1 MASTER
7 RHDADVVALDES
19 HLAGCLALSRSAN
32 WNQNEADWRLMLGF
46 GRGWGISTADG
57 ILAASTLAL
66 PYGREFAWLAMVLV
80 LPGQRRQGYASRLLR
95 VALAEMQAQQRVVL
109 LDATP
114 AGHEVY
120 IQEGFRDYWSF
131 KRFALKSGVSVSRE
145 NEIRELEAKDWEA
158 VLSLDAVAFGGSRD
172 VVLRNL
178 AVRQPRLANDGGHL
192 AYQRSMGCIAQ
203 PHHAHGRQVPL
214 EPLRHHPRTAE
225 IGHFLGDVVREDG
238 DGVGHVA
245 QHTGQGFARV
255 GFHERH
261 RHGLAGRGEDAV
273 DHFAHRRVL
282 RRKNPLHGNKAI
294 PFEAT
299 SR

>member
-46 GRGWGISTADG
+46 GRGWGISAPDG
-57 ILAASTLAL
+57 TLAASTLAL
-66 PYGREFAWLAMVLV
+66 PYGRDFAWLAMVLV
-80 LPGQRRQGYASRLLR
+80 LPGQRRRGYASRLLR

-131 KRFALKSGVSVSRE
+131 KRFALKSGISVSRE

-178 AVRQPRLANDGGHL
+178 AARQPNAALVAERNG
-192 AYQRSMGCIAQ
+192 
-203 PHHAHGRQVPL
+203 
-214 EPLRHHPRTAE
+214 E
-225 IGHFLGDVVREDG
+225 IGGFVLAREGREAMQIGPLVARDELTARALFAAALGRVSVPVYADIADHAAPLQGWALE
-238 DGVGHVA
+238 
-245 QHTGQGFARV
+245 QGFAIQRP
-255 GFHERH
+255 FTRMA
-261 RHGLAGRGEDAV
+261 HGPTGYAPGDASLVCCPAGPELG
-273 DHFAHRRVL
+273 
-282 RRKNPLHGNKAI
+282 
-294 PFEAT
+294 
-299 SR
+299 